1 MPTLTLT
8 MNIYVTTLYRN
19 MQKIKIPKTSR
30 TSDYTRKITMHAS
43 LPTAI

>member
-8 MNIYVTTLYRN
+8 MNIYVITLCRT
-19 MQKIKIPKTSR
+19 MQKIKFPKTSR

-43 LPTAI
+43 LLTAI